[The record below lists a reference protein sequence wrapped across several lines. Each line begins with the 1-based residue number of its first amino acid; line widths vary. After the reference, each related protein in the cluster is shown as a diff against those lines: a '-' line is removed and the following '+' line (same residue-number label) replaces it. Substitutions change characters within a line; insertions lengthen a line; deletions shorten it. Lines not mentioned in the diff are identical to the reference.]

1 MTYKHEYQT
10 FVVGHL
16 SVPHL
21 AQISFIVA
29 FIAFF
34 KKLCNYSSSNIEV
47 FYMMWSQAINW
58 DTEVSRLLLDAHL

>member
-1 MTYKHEYQT
+1 MRYKHEYQT

-29 FIAFF
+29 FIAFL
-34 KKLCNYSSSNIEV
+34 KNYVTIAL
-47 FYMMWSQAINW
+47 AI
-58 DTEVSRLLLDAHL
+58 